1 MPILRV
7 QVKDAISST
16 ARESPSGPVAS
27 GALITPTVEGANVI
41 SAGFDINN
49 RDEVRRV
56 TVCARVLAGSPPA
69 SELDGWDTVE
79 EVDIDVSGSLEIR
92 DLFGMR
98 FEDLSRE
105 ISGLSG
111 PIRLRV
117 AARGRAGAE
126 PLVHVTMW
134 PSSTPSG
141 WEQLRHLDGIDLSN
155 FGSQAA
161 PLVTDE
167 PDPIAEAAEVMQPV
181 VYNISPTEA
190 VPFNVA
196 WHQIVYAVRELPD
209 DVLRQA
215 LSEAVQPTTDEP
227 DAVGELRGWF
237 EFAGGMDAE
246 TRSVL
251 LPGLDVLTY
260 PESANVRAMMVEA
273 WDEALADDN
282 RPLSPVAAVP
292 AYRFVSEF
300 VPIAERDGVAL
311 VVDTREGQ
319 FSGCVTR
326 FDRTEADAAGAK
338 FRSVSALLVDLST
351 ALNDGNSRL
360 LGARARFAG
369 GRLSWDLP

>member
-1 MPILRV
+1 MECSDFATRMPILRV

-16 ARESPSGPVAS
+16 SLESPSGSVAI

-41 SAGFDINN
+41 AAGFVINN
-49 RDEVRRV
+49 RDEVRQV

-98 FEDLSRE
+98 FEVLSRE

-117 AARGRAGAE
+117 AARDRAGAE
-126 PLVHVTMW
+126 PVVHITMW
-134 PSSTPSG
+134 PTSSPRG
-141 WEQLRHLDGIDLSN
+141 WEQLRHLDGVDLSN

-161 PLVTDE
+161 PLAPEESDLSVD
-167 PDPIAEAAEVMQPV
+167 AAERTQPV
-181 VYNISPTEA
+181 ASNMSPTES

-215 LSEAVQPTTDEP
+215 LSEAVQPMTDEP

-237 EFAGGMDAE
+237 EFAGGLDAE

-251 LPGLDVLTY
+251 LPGLGT
-260 PESANVRAMMVEA
+260 P
-273 WDEALADDN
+273 N
-282 RPLSPVAAVP
+282 R
-292 AYRFVSEF
+292 
-300 VPIAERDGVAL
+300 
-311 VVDTREGQ
+311 
-319 FSGCVTR
+319 
-326 FDRTEADAAGAK
+326 RTC
-338 FRSVSALLVDLST
+338 
-351 ALNDGNSRL
+351 
-360 LGARARFAG
+360 AR
-369 GRLSWDLP
+369 